1 MKVYALA
8 IMFTSVFFLIS
19 GTDDFFKHKRLEM
32 TTIRANEIKMV
43 EISPPP
49 PPLQLYIK
57 EEVKFNEIKKKTDCI
72 NNKSKDILLKLKL
85 KKAIQNAKHNQT
97 DRDTL

>member
-19 GTDDFFKHKRLEM
+19 GTDDFFKHQKLEM
-32 TTIRANEIKMV
+32 TTIRAKEIKMV
-43 EISPPP
+43 EIPPP
-49 PPLQLYIK
+49 PSLYIQK

-72 NNKSKDILLKLKL
+72 NNKSKDILHKLKL
-85 KKAIQNAKHNQT
+85 KKAVQNAKHYQT

>member
-1 MKVYALA
+1 MKVYALS
-8 IMFTSVFFLIS
+8 IIFTSVFFLIS
-19 GTDDFFKHKRLEM
+19 GTDDFFKHKKLEM
-32 TTIRANEIKMV
+32 TTIRANEIKMI
-43 EISPPP
+43 EIPPRSP
-49 PPLQLYIK
+49 LKVIIK

-72 NNKSKDILLKLKL
+72 NNTSKDILLKLRL

>member
-19 GTDDFFKHKRLEM
+19 GTDDFFKHKKLEM
-32 TTIRANEIKMV
+32 TTIRAKEIKMV
-43 EISPPP
+43 EIPQPSP
-49 PPLQLYIK
+49 LVIK
-57 EEVKFNEIKKKTDCI
+57 EDIKFNDLKKKTDCI
-72 NNKSKDILLKLKL
+72 NNKSKDILHKLKL
-85 KKAIQNAKHNQT
+85 KKAVQNAKHYKT

>member
-1 MKVYALA
+1 MKLYAFA

-32 TTIRANEIKMV
+32 TSIRAKEIKMV
-43 EISPPP
+43 EIPPP
-49 PPLQLYIK
+49 TSPLYIQK

-72 NNKSKDILLKLKL
+72 NNKSKDILHKLKL

>member
-19 GTDDFFKHKRLEM
+19 GTDDFFKHKKLEM
-32 TTIRANEIKMV
+32 TTIRAKEIKMV
-43 EISPPP
+43 EIPP
-49 PPLQLYIK
+49 PPLVIK
-57 EEVKFNEIKKKTDCI
+57 EDIKFNDLKKKTDCI
-72 NNKSKDILLKLKL
+72 NNKSKDILHKLKL
-85 KKAIQNAKHNQT
+85 KKAVQNAKHYKT

>member
-19 GTDDFFKHKRLEM
+19 GTDDFFKHQKLEM
-32 TTIRANEIKMV
+32 TTIRAKEIKMV
-43 EISPPP
+43 EIPPP
-49 PPLQLYIK
+49 SPLYIQK

-72 NNKSKDILLKLKL
+72 NNKSKDILHKLKF
-85 KKAIQNAKHNQT
+85 KKAVQNAKHNKT

>member
-19 GTDDFFKHKRLEM
+19 GTDDFFKHQKLEM
-32 TTIRANEIKMV
+32 TTIRAKEIKMI
-43 EISPPP
+43 EIPPP
-49 PPLQLYIK
+49 PPLYIQK

-72 NNKSKDILLKLKL
+72 NNKSKDILQKLKL
-85 KKAIQNAKHNQT
+85 KKAVQNAKHYKT